1 MTKHTSGNW
10 NWTEGSP
17 SITRTWNDTEHTIA
31 TVGSSTL
38 SWHEDSDCAAR
49 EAGANARLIAA
60 APELLEALVSLVE
73 GSNIS
78 TNSSV
83 NTEDWDYTYGNND
96 MFKARAIIAKAK
108 GYYDISK
115 H

>member
-1 MTKHTSGNW
+1 MTKHTSSPW

-17 SITRTWNDTEHTIA
+17 SITRTWNGTKRTIA
-31 TVGSSTL
+31 TVGMGTL
-38 SWHEDSDCAAR
+38 CWHEDPTCAAR

-60 APELLEALVSLVE
+60 APELLQTLENLIE
-73 GSNIS
+73 KSNLS

-83 NTEDWDYTYGNND
+83 DTEDWDYTYGNND
-96 MFKARAIIAKAK
+96 MLKARAIVAKAK
-108 GYYDISK
+108 GYQDISK

>member
-1 MTKHTSGNW
+1 MTKHTSGSW
-10 NWTEGSP
+10 NWTKGSP
-17 SITRTWNDTEHTIA
+17 SITRTWNGTEHTIA

-38 SWHEDSDCAAR
+38 SWHEDPTCAAR

-60 APELLEALVSLVE
+60 APELLEALENLIK
-73 GSNIS
+73 GSNLS

-83 NTEDWDYTYGNND
+83 NTEDWDYTYENKD
-96 MFKARAIIAKAK
+96 MLKAEAVTAKAK
-108 GYYDISK
+108 GYLDISK